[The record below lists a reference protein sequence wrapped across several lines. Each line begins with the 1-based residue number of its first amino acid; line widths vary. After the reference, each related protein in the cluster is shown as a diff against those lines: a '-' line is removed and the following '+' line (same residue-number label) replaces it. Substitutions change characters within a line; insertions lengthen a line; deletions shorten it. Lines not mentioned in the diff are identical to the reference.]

1 MYLLINFAYRV
12 SVSHL
17 ERGEILDFCVETFFE
32 FLDCLFAV
40 NNAIGYHLFQLVV
53 VIFQICK
60 YLLFQIFQ
68 SEQQLWI
75 SLFVFPEILNWL
87 SVQEVKKSFVHVK
100 SVCWKQKIWQEVLLF
115 YGFHDALQI
124 LDSLDFPFDY
134 NFVVFVIIC
143 RNLLIDDDVCWWD
156 FLFFL
161 ENGMI
166 FELLKSN
173 SSLWIKDENF
183 RKEVAPNN
191 LLFFRLKNDNW
202 LVFLHVLDKVETFRA
217 LDLNIVENV
226 DTFEGEIPA
235 EQIVKKYAQR
245 PDISLF
251 IILHAS

>member
-1 MYLLINFAYRV
+1 
-12 SVSHL
+12 
-17 ERGEILDFCVETFFE
+17 
-32 FLDCLFAV
+32 
-40 NNAIGYHLFQLVV
+40 
-53 VIFQICK
+53 
-60 YLLFQIFQ
+60 
-68 SEQQLWI
+68 
-75 SLFVFPEILNWL
+75 
-87 SVQEVKKSFVHVK
+87 
-100 SVCWKQKIWQEVLLF
+100 
-115 YGFHDALQI
+115 
-124 LDSLDFPFDY
+124 
-134 NFVVFVIIC
+134 
-143 RNLLIDDDVCWWD
+143 
-156 FLFFL
+156 
-161 ENGMI
+161 MI